1 MDKVQKAKTIK
12 VARSAN
18 VLESLKDVGG
28 AVTKSVTQDLLK
40 GTSEEFLR
48 QLFGPTA
55 PAQKHSGEIMP
66 GESVDFKDIY
76 SGQVEENRKLKRQ
89 ISFER
94 NLSQE
99 ENRLVENK
107 SNELRVQLQAL
118 MQEVAALAR
127 TTSGLSKEVQ
137 VASIQAP
144 ANPGI
149 YHVIFFEKLLEFVRS
164 FRKKVEHSE
173 VWLASSNKRAGKKN
187 YWSTYKGKGGGGSF
201 LLSPDS
207 YLQRSAG

>member
-1 MDKVQKAKTIK
+1 MDKAQKAKNIK
-12 VARSAN
+12 AVRSAN
-18 VLESLKDVGG
+18 VLESLKDVGSS
-28 AVTKSVTQDLLK
+28 VSKSISQDLLK

-48 QLFGPTA
+48 QLFGSQPVE
-55 PAQKHSGEIMP
+55 KHSGEILP

-76 SGQVEENRKLKRQ
+76 SGQREENLKLKKQ

-94 NLSQE
+94 QLSQE
-99 ENRLVENK
+99 ENQLVENK

-127 TTSGLSKEVQ
+127 TTSGLSQQ
-137 VASIQAP
+137 VEIAAIQAP

-149 YHVIFFEKLLEFVRS
+149 YHLVFFEKLIEFIQS

-173 VWLASSNKRAGKKN
+173 VWLATSNKRANKKN

>member
-1 MDKVQKAKTIK
+1 VDKAHKAKNIK
-12 VARSAN
+12 VVRSAN

-28 AVTKSVTQDLLK
+28 AVSKSVSQDLLK

-48 QLFGPTA
+48 QLFGASQT
-55 PAQKHSGEIMP
+55 QKHSGEILP
-66 GESVDFKDIY
+66 GESVDFKDVY
-76 SGQVEENRKLKRQ
+76 SGQREENLKLKKQ
-89 ISFER
+89 ITFER
-94 NLSQE
+94 QLSQE

-107 SNELRVQLQAL
+107 SNQLRVQLQAL
-118 MQEVAALAR
+118 MQEVAALAK
-127 TTSGLSKEVQ
+127 TTSGLSQQ
-137 VASIQAP
+137 VEIATIQAP

-149 YHVIFFEKLLEFVRS
+149 YHVIFFEKLLEFIIS
-164 FRKKVEHSE
+164 FRKKVESSE

-187 YWSTYKGKGGGGSF
+187 FWSTYKGKGGGGSF